1 MVILFCVPTSRIL
14 RSRER
19 LWRALSCRYITDNGN
34 YILDLAIEGGI
45 TDPKQMDRDLKG
57 VTGVV
62 DHGIFI
68 DMATMVIIAEETGI
82 KVMRK

>member
-1 MVILFCVPTSRIL
+1 MD
-14 RSRER
+14 
-19 LWRALSCRYITDNGN
+19 RYITDNGN

-45 TDPKQMDRDLKG
+45 ADPKQMDHDLKG

>member
-14 RSRER
+14 RSREE
-19 LWRALSCRYITDNGN
+19 LWELLKCRYITDNGN

-45 TDPKQMDRDLKG
+45 ADPKRMDRDLKG

>member
-1 MVILFCVPTSRIL
+1 MVK
-14 RSRER
+14 
-19 LWRALSCRYITDNGN
+19 CRYITDNGN

-45 TDPKQMDRDLKG
+45 ADPKQMDRDLKG